1 MEISKRKI
9 SYPVSPELKNY
20 LIDYGRYLESVP
32 KIYNDLHRFNE
43 AIQYESPDGSE
54 TNWQTVMYKPNEM
67 AELRSRLTRIYVDLK
82 MGGDAQKVKHLDVER
97 IDFGVFGNSR
107 PFRIRIINR
116 YNDNFDHYYVKVAD
130 ASRIYGLELEHILSP
145 TRINYLVNGNTL
157 IEEHIAG
164 LPGNVFL
171 KDLQK
176 REDLHAVRV
185 AKEFVKF
192 NERCFVRLLGDMRSV
207 NYVVDMTPDFEEV
220 QYRVRPIDFDQQSY
234 EGRRKI
240 YLAQFFADNFPVV
253 DMVMNLLNQETIEQY
268 QKEERALIS
277 RRYRSAERRIGALL
291 DIMSNEQ
298 LSTPEK
304 TKQLNQELADH
315 YESNIFS
322 RADTMGKIV
331 RTHIEHLLGLNN

>member
-1 MEISKRKI
+1 MEISKRKK
-9 SYPVSPELKNY
+9 SYPISSEFKNY
-20 LIDYGRYLESVP
+20 LLKYGRYLETVP
-32 KIYNDLHRFNE
+32 KIYSDLHRFNE

-67 AELRSRLTRIYVDLK
+67 AELRSRLTSIYVNLK
-82 MGGDAQKVKHLDVER
+82 MGGDAQKAKHLDVER

-130 ASRIYGLELEHILSP
+130 ASRVYGLELEHILSP
-145 TRINYLVNGNTL
+145 TRINYLVNGGTL

-234 EGRRKI
+234 EGNRKI
-240 YLAQFFADNFPVV
+240 YLAQFFADNFPIV

-268 QKEERALIS
+268 QKEERTLIS
-277 RRYRSAERRIGALL
+277 RRYRSAERRVGELL
-291 DIMSNEQ
+291 DLMSKEQ

-304 TKQLNQELADH
+304 TNQLNQDLTEH
-315 YESNIFS
+315 YQTNIFKN
-322 RADTMGKIV
+322 ADTMGKIV
-331 RTHIEHLLGLNN
+331 RTHIEYLLGLS

>member
-1 MEISKRKI
+1 MEISKRKK
-9 SYPVSPELKNY
+9 SYPVSSEFKEY
-20 LIDYGRYLESVP
+20 LFKYGRHQKTIP
-32 KIYNDLHRFNE
+32 KIYSDLHRFNE

-67 AELRSRLTRIYVDLK
+67 VELRSRLTSIYVNLK
-82 MGGDAQKVKHLDVER
+82 MGGDAQKAKHLDVER

-130 ASRIYGLELEHILSP
+130 ASRVYGLELEHILSP
-145 TRINYLVNGNTL
+145 TRINYLVNGGTL

-234 EGRRKI
+234 EGNRKI
-240 YLAQFFADNFPVV
+240 YLAQFFADNFPIV

-268 QKEERALIS
+268 QKEERTLIS
-277 RRYRSAERRIGALL
+277 RRYRSAERRVGELL
-291 DIMSNEQ
+291 DLMSKEQ

-304 TKQLNQELADH
+304 TKQLNQDLAEH
-315 YESNIFS
+315 YQTNIFKN
-322 RADTMGKIV
+322 ADTMGKIV
-331 RTHIEHLLGLNN
+331 RTHIEYLLGLS

>member
-1 MEISKRKI
+1 MEISKRKK
-9 SYPVSPELKNY
+9 SYPVSSEFKNY
-20 LIDYGRYLESVP
+20 LIKYGRYLETVP
-32 KIYNDLHRFNE
+32 KIYSDLHRFNE

-67 AELRSRLTRIYVDLK
+67 AELRSRLTSIYVNLK
-82 MGGDAQKVKHLDVER
+82 MGGDAQKAKHLDVER

-130 ASRIYGLELEHILSP
+130 ASRVYGLELEHILSP
-145 TRINYLVNGNTL
+145 TRINYLVHGGTL

-234 EGRRKI
+234 EGDRKI
-240 YLAQFFADNFPVV
+240 YLAQFFADNFPIV

-268 QKEERALIS
+268 QKEERTLIS
-277 RRYRSAERRIGALL
+277 RRYQSAERRVGELL
-291 DIMSNEQ
+291 DLMSKEQ

-304 TKQLNQELADH
+304 TKQLNQDLTD
-315 YESNIFS
+315 YYQTNIFKN
-322 RADTMGKIV
+322 ADTMGKIV
-331 RTHIEHLLGLNN
+331 RTHIEYLLGLS

>member
-1 MEISKRKI
+1 MEISKRKK
-9 SYPVSPELKNY
+9 SYPVSSEFKNY
-20 LIDYGRYLESVP
+20 LLKYGRYLETVP
-32 KIYNDLHRFNE
+32 KIYSDLHRFNE

-67 AELRSRLTRIYVDLK
+67 VELRSRLTSIYVNLK
-82 MGGDAQKVKHLDVER
+82 MGGDAQKAKHLDVER

-130 ASRIYGLELEHILSP
+130 ASRVYGLELEHILSP
-145 TRINYLVNGNTL
+145 TRINYLVNGGTL

-234 EGRRKI
+234 EGNRKI
-240 YLAQFFADNFPVV
+240 YLAQFFADNFPIV

-268 QKEERALIS
+268 QKEERTLIS
-277 RRYRSAERRIGALL
+277 RRYRSAERRVGELL
-291 DIMSNEQ
+291 DLMSKEQ

-304 TKQLNQELADH
+304 TKQLNQDLAEH
-315 YESNIFS
+315 YQTNIFKN
-322 RADTMGKIV
+322 ADTMGKIV
-331 RTHIEHLLGLNN
+331 RTHIENL

>member
-1 MEISKRKI
+1 
-9 SYPVSPELKNY
+9 
-20 LIDYGRYLESVP
+20 
-32 KIYNDLHRFNE
+32 
-43 AIQYESPDGSE
+43 
-54 TNWQTVMYKPNEM
+54 
-67 AELRSRLTRIYVDLK
+67 
-82 MGGDAQKVKHLDVER
+82 
-97 IDFGVFGNSR
+97 
-107 PFRIRIINR
+107 
-116 YNDNFDHYYVKVAD
+116 
-130 ASRIYGLELEHILSP
+130 
-145 TRINYLVNGNTL
+145 
-157 IEEHIAG
+157 
-164 LPGNVFL
+164 
-171 KDLQK
+171 
-176 REDLHAVRV
+176 
-185 AKEFVKF
+185 
-192 NERCFVRLLGDMRSV
+192 MRSV

-268 QKEERALIS
+268 QKEERTLIS

-315 YESNIFS
+315 YESNIFNE
-322 RADTMGKIV
+322 ADTMGKIV

>member
-1 MEISKRKI
+1 MEISKRKK
-9 SYPVSPELKNY
+9 SYPVSSEFKNY
-20 LIDYGRYLESVP
+20 LLKYGRYLETVP
-32 KIYNDLHRFNE
+32 KIYSDLHRFNE

-67 AELRSRLTRIYVDLK
+67 AELRSRLTSIYVNLK
-82 MGGDAQKVKHLDVER
+82 MGGDAQKAKHLDVER

-130 ASRIYGLELEHILSP
+130 ASRVYGLELEHILSP
-145 TRINYLVNGNTL
+145 TRINYLVNGGTL

-234 EGRRKI
+234 EGNRKI
-240 YLAQFFADNFPVV
+240 YLAQFFADNFPIV

-268 QKEERALIS
+268 QKEERTLIS
-277 RRYRSAERRIGALL
+277 RRYRSAERRVGELL
-291 DIMSNEQ
+291 DLMSKEQ

-304 TKQLNQELADH
+304 TKQLNQDLTER
-315 YESNIFS
+315 YQTNIFKNS
-322 RADTMGKIV
+322 DTMGKIV
-331 RTHIEHLLGLNN
+331 RTHIEYLLGLS

>member
-1 MEISKRKI
+1 MEISKRKK
-9 SYPVSPELKNY
+9 SYPVSSEFKNY
-20 LIDYGRYLESVP
+20 LLKYGRYLETVP
-32 KIYNDLHRFNE
+32 KIYSDLHRFNE

-67 AELRSRLTRIYVDLK
+67 AELRSRLTSIYVNLK
-82 MGGDAQKVKHLDVER
+82 MGGDAQKAKHLDVER

-130 ASRIYGLELEHILSP
+130 ASRVYGLELEHILSP
-145 TRINYLVNGNTL
+145 TRINYLVNGGTL

-234 EGRRKI
+234 EGNRKI
-240 YLAQFFADNFPVV
+240 YLAQFFC
-253 DMVMNLLNQETIEQY
+253 
-268 QKEERALIS
+268 R
-277 RRYRSAERRIGALL
+277 
-291 DIMSNEQ
+291 
-298 LSTPEK
+298 
-304 TKQLNQELADH
+304 
-315 YESNIFS
+315 
-322 RADTMGKIV
+322 
-331 RTHIEHLLGLNN
+331 

>member
-1 MEISKRKI
+1 MEISKRKK
-9 SYPVSPELKNY
+9 SYPVSSEFKNY
-20 LIDYGRYLESVP
+20 LLKYGRYLETVP
-32 KIYNDLHRFNE
+32 KIYSDLHRFNE

-67 AELRSRLTRIYVDLK
+67 AELRSRLTSIYVNLK
-82 MGGDAQKVKHLDVER
+82 MGGDAQKAKHLDVER

-130 ASRIYGLELEHILSP
+130 ASRVYGLELEHILSP
-145 TRINYLVNGNTL
+145 TRINYLVHGGTL

-234 EGRRKI
+234 EGDRKI
-240 YLAQFFADNFPVV
+240 YLAQFFADNFPIV

-268 QKEERALIS
+268 QKEERTLIS
-277 RRYRSAERRIGALL
+277 RRYRSAERRVGELL
-291 DIMSNEQ
+291 DLMSKEQ

-304 TKQLNQELADH
+304 TKQLNQDLTD
-315 YESNIFS
+315 YYQTNIFKN
-322 RADTMGKIV
+322 ADTMGKIV
-331 RTHIEHLLGLNN
+331 RTHIEYLLGLS

>member
-1 MEISKRKI
+1 MEISKRKK
-9 SYPVSPELKNY
+9 SYPVSSEFKEY
-20 LIDYGRYLESVP
+20 LFKYGRHQETIP
-32 KIYNDLHRFNE
+32 KIYSDLHRFNE

-67 AELRSRLTRIYVDLK
+67 VELRSRLTSIYVNLK
-82 MGGDAQKVKHLDVER
+82 MGGDAQKAKHLDVER

-130 ASRIYGLELEHILSP
+130 ASRVYGLELEHILSP
-145 TRINYLVNGNTL
+145 TRINYLVNGGTL

-234 EGRRKI
+234 EGNRKI
-240 YLAQFFADNFPVV
+240 YLAQFFADNFPIV

-268 QKEERALIS
+268 QKEERTLIS
-277 RRYRSAERRIGALL
+277 RRYRSAERRVGELL
-291 DIMSNEQ
+291 DLMSKEQ

-304 TKQLNQELADH
+304 TKQLNQELTEH
-315 YESNIFS
+315 YQTNTFKN
-322 RADTMGKIV
+322 ADTMGKIV
-331 RTHIEHLLGLNN
+331 RTHIEYLLGLS

>member
-1 MEISKRKI
+1 MEISKRKK
-9 SYPVSPELKNY
+9 SYPVSSRFKNY
-20 LIDYGRYLESVP
+20 LLKYGRYQETVP
-32 KIYNDLHRFNE
+32 KIYSDLNRFNE

-67 AELRSRLTRIYVDLK
+67 AELRSRLTSIYVNLK
-82 MGGDAQKVKHLDVER
+82 MGGDAQKAKHLDVER

-130 ASRIYGLELEHILSP
+130 ASRVYGLELEHILSP
-145 TRINYLVNGNTL
+145 TRINYLVNGGTL

-234 EGRRKI
+234 EGNRKI
-240 YLAQFFADNFPVV
+240 YLAQFFADNFPIV

-268 QKEERALIS
+268 QKEERTLIS
-277 RRYRSAERRIGALL
+277 RRYRSAERRVGELL
-291 DIMSNEQ
+291 DLMSKEQ

-304 TKQLNQELADH
+304 TNQLNQDLTEH
-315 YESNIFS
+315 YQTNIFKN
-322 RADTMGKIV
+322 ADTMGKIV
-331 RTHIEHLLGLNN
+331 RTHIEYLLGLS

>member
-1 MEISKRKI
+1 MEISKRKK
-9 SYPVSPELKNY
+9 SYPVSSEFKNY
-20 LIDYGRYLESVP
+20 LLKYGRYLETVP
-32 KIYNDLHRFNE
+32 KIYSDLHRFNE

-67 AELRSRLTRIYVDLK
+67 AELRFRLTSIYVNLK
-82 MGGDAQKVKHLDVER
+82 MGGDAQKAKHLDVER

-130 ASRIYGLELEHILSP
+130 ASRVYGLELEHILSP
-145 TRINYLVNGNTL
+145 TRINYLVNGGTL

-234 EGRRKI
+234 EGNRKI
-240 YLAQFFADNFPVV
+240 YLAQFFADNFPIV

-268 QKEERALIS
+268 QKEERTLIS
-277 RRYRSAERRIGALL
+277 RRYRSAERRVGELL
-291 DIMSNEQ
+291 DLMSKEQ

-304 TKQLNQELADH
+304 TNQLNQDLTEH
-315 YESNIFS
+315 YQTNIFKN
-322 RADTMGKIV
+322 ADTMGKIV
-331 RTHIEHLLGLNN
+331 RTHIEYLLGLS

>member
-1 MEISKRKI
+1 MEISKRKK
-9 SYPVSPELKNY
+9 SYPVSSEFKNY
-20 LIDYGRYLESVP
+20 LLKYGRYLETVP
-32 KIYNDLHRFNE
+32 KIYSDLHRFNE

-67 AELRSRLTRIYVDLK
+67 AELRSRLTSIYVNLK
-82 MGGDAQKVKHLDVER
+82 MGGDAQKAKHLDVER

-130 ASRIYGLELEHILSP
+130 ASRVYGLELEHILSP
-145 TRINYLVNGNTL
+145 TRINYLVHGGTL

-234 EGRRKI
+234 EGNRKI
-240 YLAQFFADNFPVV
+240 YLAQFFADNFPIV
-253 DMVMNLLNQETIEQY
+253 DMVMNLLNKETIEQY
-268 QKEERALIS
+268 QKEERTLIS
-277 RRYRSAERRIGALL
+277 RRYQSAERRVGELL
-291 DIMSNEQ
+291 DLMSKEQ

-304 TKQLNQELADH
+304 TKQLNQDLTD
-315 YESNIFS
+315 YYQTNIFKN
-322 RADTMGKIV
+322 ADTMGKIV
-331 RTHIEHLLGLNN
+331 RTHIEYLLGLS

>member
-9 SYPVSPELKNY
+9 TYPVSSDLRGY
-20 LIDYGRYLESVP
+20 LLEYGRYLESVP
-32 KIYNDLHRFNE
+32 KIYSDLHRFNE

-54 TNWQTVMYKPNEM
+54 TNWQTVMYKPDEM
-67 AELRSRLTRIYVDLK
+67 AELRPQLTRIYADLK
-82 MGGDAQKVKHLDVER
+82 MGGNSQKAKHLDVER

-145 TRINYLVNGNTL
+145 TRINYLINGGTL

-171 KDLQK
+171 GDLLQK
-176 REDLHAVRV
+176 EDLHAVRV

-240 YLAQFFADNFPVV
+240 YLAQFFADNYPIVE
-253 DMVMNLLNQETIEQY
+253 MVMNLLNQETIEQY
-268 QKEERALIS
+268 QKEERTLIS
-277 RRYRSAERRIGALL
+277 RRYKTAERRVGSLL
-291 DIMSNEQ
+291 NIMSKEQ

-304 TKQLNQELADH
+304 TEQLNSELAEH
-315 YESNIFS
+315 YKTNIFKE
-322 RADTMGKIV
+322 ADTMGKIV
-331 RTHIEHLLGLNN
+331 RTHIEYLLGIK

>member
-1 MEISKRKI
+1 MKELARGGVPLILENPTS
-9 SYPVSPELKNY
+9 SYLWHDPELRA
-20 LIDYGRYLESVP
+20 LLEQYGALFVVIHMCQFGIPYRES
-32 KIYNDLHRFNE
+32 
-43 AIQYESPDGSE
+43 
-54 TNWQTVMYKPNEM
+54 T
-67 AELRSRLTRIYVDLK
+67 RLAFV
-82 MGGDAQKVKHLDVER
+82 GDFP
-97 IDFGVFGNSR
+97 DFGVFGNSR

-130 ASRIYGLELEHILSP
+130 ASRVYGLELEHILSP
-145 TRINYLVNGNTL
+145 TRINYLVNGGTL

-234 EGRRKI
+234 EGNRKI
-240 YLAQFFADNFPVV
+240 YLAQFFADNFPIV

-268 QKEERALIS
+268 QKEERTLIS
-277 RRYRSAERRIGALL
+277 RRYRSAERRVGELL
-291 DIMSNEQ
+291 DLMSIEQ

-304 TKQLNQELADH
+304 TKQLNQDLTEH
-315 YESNIFS
+315 YQTNIFKN
-322 RADTMGKIV
+322 ADTMGKIV
-331 RTHIEHLLGLNN
+331 RTHIEYLLGLS

>member
-1 MEISKRKI
+1 MEISKRKKT
-9 SYPVSPELKNY
+9 YPVSPEFKNY
-20 LIDYGRYLESVP
+20 LLKYGRYLETVP
-32 KIYNDLHRFNE
+32 KIYSDLHRFNE

-67 AELRSRLTRIYVDLK
+67 AELRSRLTSIYVNLK
-82 MGGDAQKVKHLDVER
+82 MGGDAQKAKHLDVER

-130 ASRIYGLELEHILSP
+130 ASRVYGLELEHILSP
-145 TRINYLVNGNTL
+145 TRISYLVNGDTL

-234 EGRRKI
+234 EGDRKI
-240 YLAQFFADNFPVV
+240 YLAQFFADNFPIV
-253 DMVMNLLNQETIEQY
+253 DMVMNLLNKETIEQY
-268 QKEERALIS
+268 QKEERTLIS
-277 RRYRSAERRIGALL
+277 RRYRSAERRVGELL
-291 DIMSNEQ
+291 DLMSKEQ

-304 TKQLNQELADH
+304 TKQLNQDLTD
-315 YESNIFS
+315 YYQTNIFKN
-322 RADTMGKIV
+322 ADTMGKIV
-331 RTHIEHLLGLNN
+331 RTHIEYLLGLS

>member
-1 MEISKRKI
+1 MEISKRKK
-9 SYPVSPELKNY
+9 SYPVSSEFKNY
-20 LIDYGRYLESVP
+20 LLKYGRYLETVP
-32 KIYNDLHRFNE
+32 KIYSDLHRFNE

-67 AELRSRLTRIYVDLK
+67 AELRSRLTNIYVNLK
-82 MGGDAQKVKHLDVER
+82 MGGDAQKAKHLDVER

-130 ASRIYGLELEHILSP
+130 ASRVYGLELEHILSP
-145 TRINYLVNGNTL
+145 TRINYLVNGGTL

-234 EGRRKI
+234 EGNRKI
-240 YLAQFFADNFPVV
+240 YLAQFFADNFPIV

-268 QKEERALIS
+268 QKEERTLIS
-277 RRYRSAERRIGALL
+277 RRYRSAERRVGELL
-291 DIMSNEQ
+291 DLMSKEQ

-304 TKQLNQELADH
+304 TNQLNQDLTEH
-315 YESNIFS
+315 YQTNIFKN
-322 RADTMGKIV
+322 ADTMGKIV
-331 RTHIEHLLGLNN
+331 RTHIEYLLGLS

>member
-1 MEISKRKI
+1 MEISKRKK
-9 SYPVSPELKNY
+9 SYPVSSEFKEY
-20 LIDYGRYLESVP
+20 LFKYGRHQETIP
-32 KIYNDLHRFNE
+32 KIYSDLHRFNE

-67 AELRSRLTRIYVDLK
+67 AELRSRLTSIYVNLK
-82 MGGDAQKVKHLDVER
+82 MGGDAQKAKHLDVER

-130 ASRIYGLELEHILSP
+130 ASRVYGLELEHILSP
-145 TRINYLVNGNTL
+145 TRINYLVNGGTL

-234 EGRRKI
+234 EGNRKI
-240 YLAQFFADNFPVV
+240 YLAQFFADNFPIV

-268 QKEERALIS
+268 QKEERTLIS
-277 RRYRSAERRIGALL
+277 RRYRSAERRVGELL
-291 DIMSNEQ
+291 DLMSKEQ

-304 TKQLNQELADH
+304 TKQLNQDLAEH
-315 YESNIFS
+315 YQTNIFKD
-322 RADTMGKIV
+322 ADTMGKIV
-331 RTHIEHLLGLNN
+331 RTHIEYLLGLS

>member
-1 MEISKRKI
+1 MEISKRKK
-9 SYPVSPELKNY
+9 SYPVSSEFKEY
-20 LIDYGRYLESVP
+20 LFKYGRHQETIP
-32 KIYNDLHRFNE
+32 KIYSDLHRFNE

-67 AELRSRLTRIYVDLK
+67 AELRSRLTSIYVNLK
-82 MGGDAQKVKHLDVER
+82 MGGDAQKAKHLDVER

-130 ASRIYGLELEHILSP
+130 ASRVYGLELEHILSP
-145 TRINYLVNGNTL
+145 TRINYLVNGGTL

-234 EGRRKI
+234 EGNRKI
-240 YLAQFFADNFPVV
+240 YLAQFFADNFPIV

-268 QKEERALIS
+268 QKEERTLIS
-277 RRYRSAERRIGALL
+277 RRYRSAERRVGELL
-291 DIMSNEQ
+291 DLMSKEQ

-304 TKQLNQELADH
+304 TKQLNQDLAEH
-315 YESNIFS
+315 YQTNTFKN
-322 RADTMGKIV
+322 ADTMGKIV
-331 RTHIEHLLGLNN
+331 RTHIEYLLGLS

>member
-1 MEISKRKI
+1 MEISKRKK
-9 SYPVSPELKNY
+9 SYPVSSEFKEY
-20 LIDYGRYLESVP
+20 LFKYGRHQETIP
-32 KIYNDLHRFNE
+32 KIYSDLHRFNE

-67 AELRSRLTRIYVDLK
+67 VELRSRLTSIYVNLK
-82 MGGDAQKVKHLDVER
+82 MGGDAKKAKHLDVEK
-97 IDFGVFGNSR
+97 IDFGAFGNSR

-130 ASRIYGLELEHILSP
+130 ASRVYGLELEHILSP
-145 TRINYLVNGNTL
+145 TRINYLVNGGTL

-234 EGRRKI
+234 EGNRKI
-240 YLAQFFADNFPVV
+240 YLAQFFADNFPIV

-268 QKEERALIS
+268 QKEERTLIS
-277 RRYRSAERRIGALL
+277 RRYRSAERRVGELL
-291 DIMSNEQ
+291 DLMSKEQ

-304 TKQLNQELADH
+304 TKQLNQDLAEH
-315 YESNIFS
+315 YQTNIFKN
-322 RADTMGKIV
+322 ADTMGKIV
-331 RTHIEHLLGLNN
+331 RTHIEYLLGLS

>member
-1 MEISKRKI
+1 MEISKRKK
-9 SYPVSPELKNY
+9 SYPVSSEFKNY
-20 LIDYGRYLESVP
+20 LLKYGRYLETVP
-32 KIYNDLHRFNE
+32 KIYSDLHRFNE

-67 AELRSRLTRIYVDLK
+67 AELRSRLTSIYVNLK
-82 MGGDAQKVKHLDVER
+82 MGGDAQKAKHLDVER

-130 ASRIYGLELEHILSP
+130 ASRVYGLELEHILSP
-145 TRINYLVNGNTL
+145 TRINYLVHGGTL

-234 EGRRKI
+234 EGNRKI
-240 YLAQFFADNFPVV
+240 YLAQFFADNFPIV

-268 QKEERALIS
+268 QKEERTLIS
-277 RRYRSAERRIGALL
+277 RRYQSAERRVGELL
-291 DIMSNEQ
+291 DLMSKEQ

-304 TKQLNQELADH
+304 TKQLNQDLTD
-315 YESNIFS
+315 YYQTNIFKN
-322 RADTMGKIV
+322 ADTMGKIV
-331 RTHIEHLLGLNN
+331 RTHIEYLLGLS

>member
-1 MEISKRKI
+1 MEISKRKK
-9 SYPVSPELKNY
+9 SYPVSSEFKNY
-20 LIDYGRYLESVP
+20 LLKYGRYLETVP
-32 KIYNDLHRFNE
+32 KIYSDLHRFNE

-54 TNWQTVMYKPNEM
+54 NNWQTVMYKPNEM
-67 AELRSRLTRIYVDLK
+67 AELRSRLTSIYVNLK
-82 MGGDAQKVKHLDVER
+82 MGGDAQKAKHLDVER

-130 ASRIYGLELEHILSP
+130 ASRVYGLELEHILSP
-145 TRINYLVNGNTL
+145 TRINYLVNGGTL

-234 EGRRKI
+234 EGNRKI
-240 YLAQFFADNFPVV
+240 YLAQFFADNFPIV

-268 QKEERALIS
+268 QKEERTLIS
-277 RRYRSAERRIGALL
+277 RRYRSAERRVGELL
-291 DIMSNEQ
+291 DLMSKEQ

-304 TKQLNQELADH
+304 TNQLNQDLTEH
-315 YESNIFS
+315 YQTNIFKN
-322 RADTMGKIV
+322 ADTMGKIV
-331 RTHIEHLLGLNN
+331 RTHIEYLLGLS

>member
-1 MEISKRKI
+1 MEISKRKK
-9 SYPVSPELKNY
+9 SYPVSSEFKNY
-20 LIDYGRYLESVP
+20 LLKYGRYLETVP
-32 KIYNDLHRFNE
+32 KIYSDLHRFNE

-67 AELRSRLTRIYVDLK
+67 AELRSRLTSIYVNLK
-82 MGGDAQKVKHLDVER
+82 MGGDAQKAKHLDVER

-130 ASRIYGLELEHILSP
+130 ASRVYGLELEHILSP
-145 TRINYLVNGNTL
+145 TRISYLVNGDTL

-234 EGRRKI
+234 EGDRKI
-240 YLAQFFADNFPVV
+240 YLAQFFADNFPIV
-253 DMVMNLLNQETIEQY
+253 DMVMNLLNKETIEQY
-268 QKEERALIS
+268 QKEERTLIS
-277 RRYRSAERRIGALL
+277 RRYRSAERRVGELL
-291 DIMSNEQ
+291 DLMSKEQ

-304 TKQLNQELADH
+304 TKQLNQDLTD
-315 YESNIFS
+315 YYQTNIFKN
-322 RADTMGKIV
+322 ADTMGKIV
-331 RTHIEHLLGLNN
+331 RTHIEYLLGLS

>member
-1 MEISKRKI
+1 MEISKRKK
-9 SYPVSPELKNY
+9 SYPVSSEFKNY
-20 LIDYGRYLESVP
+20 LLKYGRYLETVP
-32 KIYNDLHRFNE
+32 KIYSDLHRFNE

-67 AELRSRLTRIYVDLK
+67 AELRSRLTSIYVNLK
-82 MGGDAQKVKHLDVER
+82 MGGDAQKAKHLDVER

-130 ASRIYGLELEHILSP
+130 ASRVYGLELEHILSP
-145 TRINYLVNGNTL
+145 TRINYLVHGGTL

-234 EGRRKI
+234 EGNRKI
-240 YLAQFFADNFPVV
+240 YLAQFFADNFPIV

-268 QKEERALIS
+268 QKEERTLIS
-277 RRYRSAERRIGALL
+277 RRYRSAERRVGELL
-291 DIMSNEQ
+291 DLMSKEQ

-304 TKQLNQELADH
+304 TKQLNQDLTD
-315 YESNIFS
+315 YYQTNIFKN
-322 RADTMGKIV
+322 ADTMGKIV
-331 RTHIEHLLGLNN
+331 RTHIEYLLGLS

>member
-1 MEISKRKI
+1 MEISKRKK
-9 SYPVSPELKNY
+9 SYPVSPEFKEY
-20 LIDYGRYLESVP
+20 LFKYGRHQETIP
-32 KIYNDLHRFNE
+32 KIYSDLHRFNE

-67 AELRSRLTRIYVDLK
+67 VELRSRLTSIYVNLK
-82 MGGDAQKVKHLDVER
+82 MGGDAQKAKHLDVER

-130 ASRIYGLELEHILSP
+130 ASRVYGLELEHILSP
-145 TRINYLVNGNTL
+145 TRINYLVNGGTL

-234 EGRRKI
+234 EGNRKI
-240 YLAQFFADNFPVV
+240 YLAQFFADNFPIV

-268 QKEERALIS
+268 QKEERTLIS
-277 RRYRSAERRIGALL
+277 RRYRSAERRVGELL
-291 DIMSNEQ
+291 DLMSKEQ

-304 TKQLNQELADH
+304 TIQLNQDLTEH
-315 YESNIFS
+315 YQINIFKN
-322 RADTMGKIV
+322 ADTMGKIV
-331 RTHIEHLLGLNN
+331 RTHIEYLLGLS

>member
-1 MEISKRKI
+1 MEISKRKK
-9 SYPVSPELKNY
+9 SYPVSSEFKNY
-20 LIDYGRYLESVP
+20 LLKYGRYLETVP
-32 KIYNDLHRFNE
+32 KIYSDLHRFNE

-67 AELRSRLTRIYVDLK
+67 AELRSRLTSIYVNLK
-82 MGGDAQKVKHLDVER
+82 MGGDAQKAKHLDVER

-130 ASRIYGLELEHILSP
+130 ASRVYGLELEHILSP
-145 TRINYLVNGNTL
+145 TRINYLVNGGTL

-234 EGRRKI
+234 EGNRKI
-240 YLAQFFADNFPVV
+240 YLAQFFADNFPIV
-253 DMVMNLLNQETIEQY
+253 DMVMTLLNQETIEQY
-268 QKEERALIS
+268 QKEERTLIS
-277 RRYRSAERRIGALL
+277 RRYRSAERRVGELL
-291 DIMSNEQ
+291 DLMSKEQ

-304 TKQLNQELADH
+304 TNQLNQDLTEH
-315 YESNIFS
+315 YQTNIFKN
-322 RADTMGKIV
+322 ADTMGKIV
-331 RTHIEHLLGLNN
+331 RTHIEYLLGLS

>member
-1 MEISKRKI
+1 MEISKRKK
-9 SYPVSPELKNY
+9 SYPVSSEFNEY
-20 LIDYGRYLESVP
+20 LFKYGRHQETIP
-32 KIYNDLHRFNE
+32 KIYSDLHRFNE

-67 AELRSRLTRIYVDLK
+67 AELRSRLTSIYVNLK
-82 MGGDAQKVKHLDVER
+82 MGGDAQKAKHLDVER

-130 ASRIYGLELEHILSP
+130 ASRVYGLELEHILSP
-145 TRINYLVNGNTL
+145 TRINYLVNGGTL

-234 EGRRKI
+234 EGNRKI
-240 YLAQFFADNFPVV
+240 YLAQFFADNFPIV

-268 QKEERALIS
+268 QKEERTLIS
-277 RRYRSAERRIGALL
+277 RRYRSAERRVGELL
-291 DIMSNEQ
+291 DLMSKEQ

-304 TKQLNQELADH
+304 TKQLNQDLAEH
-315 YESNIFS
+315 YQTNIFKN
-322 RADTMGKIV
+322 ADTMGKIV
-331 RTHIEHLLGLNN
+331 RTHIEYLLGLS

>member
-1 MEISKRKI
+1 MEISKRKK
-9 SYPVSPELKNY
+9 SYPVSSEFKNY
-20 LIDYGRYLESVP
+20 LLKYGRYLETVP
-32 KIYNDLHRFNE
+32 KIYSDLHRFNE

-67 AELRSRLTRIYVDLK
+67 AELRSRLTSIYVNLK
-82 MGGDAQKVKHLDVER
+82 MGGDAQKAKHLDVER

-130 ASRIYGLELEHILSP
+130 ASRVYGLELEHILSP
-145 TRINYLVNGNTL
+145 TRINYLVNGGTL

-234 EGRRKI
+234 EGNRKI
-240 YLAQFFADNFPVV
+240 YLAQFFADNFPIV

-268 QKEERALIS
+268 QKEERTLIS
-277 RRYRSAERRIGALL
+277 RRYRSAERRVGELL
-291 DIMSNEQ
+291 DLMSKEQ

-304 TKQLNQELADH
+304 TKQLNQDLTER
-315 YESNIFS
+315 YQTNIFKNS
-322 RADTMGKIV
+322 DTMGKIV
-331 RTHIEHLLGLNN
+331 RTHIEYLLKLS

>member
-1 MEISKRKI
+1 MEISKRKK
-9 SYPVSPELKNY
+9 SYPVSSEFKNY
-20 LIDYGRYLESVP
+20 LLKYGRYLETVP
-32 KIYNDLHRFNE
+32 KIYSDLHRFNE

-67 AELRSRLTRIYVDLK
+67 AELRSRLTSIYVNLK
-82 MGGDAQKVKHLDVER
+82 MGGDAQKAKHLDVER

-130 ASRIYGLELEHILSP
+130 ASRVYGLELEHILSP
-145 TRINYLVNGNTL
+145 TRINYLVNGGTL

-234 EGRRKI
+234 EGNRKI
-240 YLAQFFADNFPVV
+240 YLAQFFADNFPIV

-268 QKEERALIS
+268 QKEERTLIS
-277 RRYRSAERRIGALL
+277 RRYRSAERRVGELL
-291 DIMSNEQ
+291 DLMSKEQ

-304 TKQLNQELADH
+304 TKQLNQDLTKH
-315 YESNIFS
+315 YQTNIFKN
-322 RADTMGKIV
+322 ADSMGKIV
-331 RTHIEHLLGLNN
+331 RTHIEYLLGLS

>member
-1 MEISKRKI
+1 MEISKRKK
-9 SYPVSPELKNY
+9 SYPVSSEFKNY
-20 LIDYGRYLESVP
+20 LLKYGRYLETVP
-32 KIYNDLHRFNE
+32 KIYSDLHRFNE

-67 AELRSRLTRIYVDLK
+67 AELRSRLTSIYVNLK
-82 MGGDAQKVKHLDVER
+82 MGGDAQKTKHLDVER

-130 ASRIYGLELEHILSP
+130 ASRVYGLELEHILSP
-145 TRINYLVNGNTL
+145 TRINYLVNGGTL

-234 EGRRKI
+234 EGNRKI
-240 YLAQFFADNFPVV
+240 YLAQFFADNFPIV

-268 QKEERALIS
+268 QKEERTLIS
-277 RRYRSAERRIGALL
+277 RRYRSAERRVGELL
-291 DIMSNEQ
+291 DLMSKEQ

-304 TKQLNQELADH
+304 TNQLNQDLTEH
-315 YESNIFS
+315 YQTNIFKN
-322 RADTMGKIV
+322 ADTMGKIV
-331 RTHIEHLLGLNN
+331 RTHIEYLLGLS

>member
-1 MEISKRKI
+1 MEISKRKK
-9 SYPVSPELKNY
+9 SYPVSSEFKNY
-20 LIDYGRYLESVP
+20 LLKYGRYLETVP
-32 KIYNDLHRFNE
+32 KIYSDLHRFNE

-67 AELRSRLTRIYVDLK
+67 AELRSRLTSIYVNLK
-82 MGGDAQKVKHLDVER
+82 MGGDAQKAKHLDVER

-130 ASRIYGLELEHILSP
+130 ASRVYGLELEHILSP
-145 TRINYLVNGNTL
+145 TRINYLVNGGTL

-234 EGRRKI
+234 EGNRKI
-240 YLAQFFADNFPVV
+240 YLAQFFADNFPIV

-268 QKEERALIS
+268 QKEERTLIS
-277 RRYRSAERRIGALL
+277 RRYRSAERRVGELL
-291 DIMSNEQ
+291 DLMSKEQ

-304 TKQLNQELADH
+304 TNQLNQDLTEH
-315 YESNIFS
+315 YQTNIFKN
-322 RADTMGKIV
+322 ADTMGKIV
-331 RTHIEHLLGLNN
+331 RTHIEYLLGLS